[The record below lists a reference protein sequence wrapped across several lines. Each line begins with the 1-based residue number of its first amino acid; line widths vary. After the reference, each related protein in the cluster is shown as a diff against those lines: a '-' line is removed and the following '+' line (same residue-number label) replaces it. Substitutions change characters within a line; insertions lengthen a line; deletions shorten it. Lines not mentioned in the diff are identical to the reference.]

1 MAKISSNKDNNN
13 NNSYYALG
21 TCYVTRIVQ
30 NTFHENLITTTNI
43 WDRDYYYGLSFYKWG
58 KRLRE
63 VQ

>member
-43 WDRDYYYGLSFYKWG
+43 
-58 KRLRE
+58 
-63 VQ
+63 